1 MKKMLKILLFVIAL
15 LIILI
20 LVNTLRNYIIVRNL
34 QKNIEAYIGN
44 SNYHIKAVS
53 NNTIANYYSKGK
65 RQVAIVEK
73 EDKKIS
79 IYKNGENSNIFIE
92 DGKNKIA
99 KLNSVNSMKID
110 LSNYL
115 QTDNNWQTFVACI
128 KAKVKKIDYEGK
140 KCYVIENFE
149 TPMFIRGEGETKAYI
164 DVESGLCL
172 QLITDIE
179 TTKREYEFDNV
190 DDTIF
195 IEPELNQFVIQ

>member
-34 QKNIEAYIGN
+34 QKNIETYIGN

-149 TPMFIRGEGETKAYI
+149 TPMFIR
-164 DVESGLCL
+164 
-172 QLITDIE
+172 
-179 TTKREYEFDNV
+179 
-190 DDTIF
+190 
-195 IEPELNQFVIQ
+195 